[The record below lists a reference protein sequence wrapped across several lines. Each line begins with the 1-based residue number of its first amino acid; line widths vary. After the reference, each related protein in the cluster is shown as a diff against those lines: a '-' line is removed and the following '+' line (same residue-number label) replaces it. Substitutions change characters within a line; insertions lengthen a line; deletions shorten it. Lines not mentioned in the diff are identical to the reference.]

1 MLLVSPVSGRPVL
14 AVKVPTTDV
23 AARAVEAEERALLAI
38 RQVAPRKVVD
48 VIPRVVDAVEFEGR
62 RATVV
67 TAMPGIP
74 MATSYIRR
82 RHTAT
87 QALVAADFNAVE
99 TWLSEL
105 QSGTAG
111 RSARVDM
118 DGGVAARLRERFP
131 DDVRFDADLDQ
142 LAVINDRLGRNET
155 PRTAVHGDMWFGNVL
170 LAGTQITGVVDWE
183 ASATSGEP
191 IRDLVRF
198 ALMYALF
205 LDRRTRPERRVA
217 GHSGLRADRWGAG
230 VEFALDGAGWF
241 PDLFRQFLERGL
253 ARLGAP
259 AASWRDAAVAG
270 IAEVAALTD
279 DRRFRPSS
287 PRVIS
292 TRLSSG
298 ACRSDRMMT
307 RLRGRQSRSSPLR
320 RTLRPS
326 LTLTLL
332 TCVLL
337 VVLLLPAAVRAA
349 GGTADEVHYT
359 FTGPTSVAFDWR
371 GTATDMRYG
380 TTTSYGSTAT
390 AHAPDSAAVLLGRV
404 RSRRSS

>member
-1 MLLVSPVSGRPVL
+1 LTSAVLNTTPPQPSAKPRELQPLSEFARDSGLQSLVIGISKDPNAKVTVLLVSPVSGRSVL

-99 TWLSEL
+99 TWLTEL

-111 RSARVDM
+111 KSAPIDM

-142 LAVINDRLGRNET
+142 LAEINDRLGRNET

-183 ASATSGEP
+183 ASTTSGEP

-217 GHSGLRADRWGAG
+217 GHPGLRADRWGAG
-230 VEFALDGAGWF
+230 VEFALDGVGWF

-253 ARLGAP
+253 VRLGAP
-259 AASWRDAAVAG
+259 GASWRDAAVAG

-279 DRRFRPSS
+279 DHDFARRHFELFR
-287 PRVIS
+287 
-292 TRLSSG
+292 RL
-298 ACRSDRMMT
+298 CR
-307 RLRGRQSRSSPLR
+307 
-320 RTLRPS
+320 
-326 LTLTLL
+326 
-332 TCVLL
+332 
-337 VVLLLPAAVRAA
+337 
-349 GGTADEVHYT
+349 
-359 FTGPTSVAFDWR
+359 TG
-371 GTATDMRYG
+371 
-380 TTTSYGSTAT
+380 
-390 AHAPDSAAVLLGRV
+390 HA
-404 RSRRSS
+404 

>member
-1 MLLVSPVSGRPVL
+1 LTSAVLNTTPPQPSAKPRELQPLSEFARDSGLQSLVIGISKDPNAKVTVLLVSPVSGRSVL

-99 TWLSEL
+99 TWLTEL

-111 RSARVDM
+111 KSAPIDM

-142 LAVINDRLGRNET
+142 LAEINDRLGRNET

-183 ASATSGEP
+183 AATS
-191 IRDLVRF
+191 F
-198 ALMYALF
+198 A
-205 LDRRTRPERRVA
+205 
-217 GHSGLRADRWGAG
+217 
-230 VEFALDGAGWF
+230 
-241 PDLFRQFLERGL
+241 
-253 ARLGAP
+253 
-259 AASWRDAAVAG
+259 
-270 IAEVAALTD
+270 
-279 DRRFRPSS
+279 
-287 PRVIS
+287 
-292 TRLSSG
+292 
-298 ACRSDRMMT
+298 
-307 RLRGRQSRSSPLR
+307 SRSCTRS
-320 RTLRPS
+320 S
-326 LTLTLL
+326 WI
-332 TCVLL
+332 
-337 VVLLLPAAVRAA
+337 AAP
-349 GGTADEVHYT
+349 
-359 FTGPTSVAFDWR
+359 GP
-371 GTATDMRYG
+371 
-380 TTTSYGSTAT
+380 
-390 AHAPDSAAVLLGRV
+390 SAA
-404 RSRRSS
+404 

>member
-1 MLLVSPVSGRPVL
+1 MTSAVLTTTPPQPSAKPGELQPLSEFARGSGLQSLVIGISKDPNAKVTVLLVSPISGRSVL

-38 RQVAPRKVVD
+38 RQVAPRTVVD

-87 QALVAADFNAVE
+87 RALVAADFNAVE
-99 TWLSEL
+99 AWLSEL

-118 DGGVAARLRERFP
+118 DGGVVARLRGRFP

-142 LAVINDRLGRNET
+142 LAEINDRLGRNET

-183 ASATSGEP
+183 ASTTSGEP

-217 GHSGLRADRWGAG
+217 GHPGLRADRWGAG
-230 VEFALDGAGWF
+230 VEFALDGVGWF

-253 ARLGAP
+253 VRLGAP

-279 DRRFRPSS
+279 DHDFARRHFELFR
-287 PRVIS
+287 
-292 TRLSSG
+292 RL
-298 ACRSDRMMT
+298 CR
-307 RLRGRQSRSSPLR
+307 
-320 RTLRPS
+320 
-326 LTLTLL
+326 
-332 TCVLL
+332 
-337 VVLLLPAAVRAA
+337 A
-349 GGTADEVHYT
+349 G
-359 FTGPTSVAFDWR
+359 
-371 GTATDMRYG
+371 
-380 TTTSYGSTAT
+380 
-390 AHAPDSAAVLLGRV
+390 HA
-404 RSRRSS
+404 

>member
-1 MLLVSPVSGRPVL
+1 MTSAVLTTTRPQPPAKPDELQSLSEFARGSGLQSLVIGISKDPNAKVTVLLVSPVSGRPVL

-38 RQVAPRKVVD
+38 RQVAPRKVVE

-67 TAMPGIP
+67 TAMSGIP

-131 DDVRFDADLDQ
+131 NEVGLDADLDQ
-142 LAVINDRLGRNET
+142 LAEINGRLSRNET

-183 ASATSGEP
+183 ACTTSGEP
-191 IRDLVRF
+191 MRDLVRF

-205 LDRRTRPERRVA
+205 LDRRTRPGRRVA
-217 GHSGLRADRWGAG
+217 GHPGLRADRWGAG

-279 DRRFRPSS
+279 DHDFARGHLELYRRVCRAGHA
-287 PRVIS
+287 
-292 TRLSSG
+292 G
-298 ACRSDRMMT
+298 AI
-307 RLRGRQSRSSPLR
+307 
-320 RTLRPS
+320 
-326 LTLTLL
+326 
-332 TCVLL
+332 
-337 VVLLLPAAVRAA
+337 A
-349 GGTADEVHYT
+349 
-359 FTGPTSVAFDWR
+359 
-371 GTATDMRYG
+371 
-380 TTTSYGSTAT
+380 
-390 AHAPDSAAVLLGRV
+390 
-404 RSRRSS
+404 

>member
-1 MLLVSPVSGRPVL
+1 MTSAVLTTTPPEASPKPDELRSLSEYARASGLQSLVIGISKDPNAKVTVLLVSPAGGRSVL

-23 AARAVEAEERALLAI
+23 AARAVEAEERALLAM

-87 QALVAADFNAVE
+87 RALVAADFNAVE

-131 DDVRFDADLDQ
+131 GEVRLDADLDR
-142 LAVINDRLGRNET
+142 LSEINDRLGRNET

-183 ASATSGEP
+183 ACATSGEP
-191 IRDLVRF
+191 MRDLVRF
-198 ALMYALF
+198 AHMYALF
-205 LDRRTRPERRVA
+205 LDRRTRPGHRVA
-217 GHSGLRADRWGAG
+217 GHPGLRADRWGAG

-259 AASWRDAAVAG
+259 AASWRDAALAG

-279 DRRFRPSS
+279 DDDFARGHLELFRR
-287 PRVIS
+287 
-292 TRLSSG
+292 L
-298 ACRSDRMMT
+298 CR
-307 RLRGRQSRSSPLR
+307 
-320 RTLRPS
+320 
-326 LTLTLL
+326 
-332 TCVLL
+332 
-337 VVLLLPAAVRAA
+337 A
-349 GGTADEVHYT
+349 GHAG
-359 FTGPTSVAFDWR
+359 
-371 GTATDMRYG
+371 
-380 TTTSYGSTAT
+380 AT
-390 AHAPDSAAVLLGRV
+390 A
-404 RSRRSS
+404 

>member
-1 MLLVSPVSGRPVL
+1 MTSAVLTTTPPQPSAKPEGLQSLREFARGSGLQSLVIGISKDPNAKITVLLVSAVSGRPVL

-48 VIPRVVDAVEFEGR
+48 VIPRVVDAVEFDGK

-111 RSARVDM
+111 RPARMDM
-118 DGGVAARLRERFP
+118 DGGVVARLRERFP

-142 LAVINDRLGRNET
+142 LAEINDRLGRNET

-183 ASATSGEP
+183 ACTTSGEP
-191 IRDLVRF
+191 MRDLVRF
-198 ALMYALF
+198 AHMYALF
-205 LDRRTRPERRVA
+205 LDRRTRPGRRVA
-217 GHSGLRADRWGAG
+217 GHPGLRADRWGAG

-279 DRRFRPSS
+279 DHDFARRHLELFR
-287 PRVIS
+287 
-292 TRLSSG
+292 RL
-298 ACRSDRMMT
+298 CRT
-307 RLRGRQSRSSPLR
+307 GH
-320 RTLRPS
+320 
-326 LTLTLL
+326 
-332 TCVLL
+332 
-337 VVLLLPAAVRAA
+337 A
-349 GGTADEVHYT
+349 G
-359 FTGPTSVAFDWR
+359 
-371 GTATDMRYG
+371 
-380 TTTSYGSTAT
+380 AT
-390 AHAPDSAAVLLGRV
+390 A
-404 RSRRSS
+404 

>member
-1 MLLVSPVSGRPVL
+1 MTSAVLTTTPPEASPKPDELRSLSEYARASGLQSLVIGISKDPNAKVTVLLVSPAGGRSVL

-87 QALVAADFNAVE
+87 RALVAADFNAVE

-131 DDVRFDADLDQ
+131 DEVRLDADLDR
-142 LAVINDRLGRNET
+142 LSEINDRLGRNET

-183 ASATSGEP
+183 ACTTSGEP
-191 IRDLVRF
+191 MRDLVRF
-198 ALMYALF
+198 AHMYALF
-205 LDRRTRPERRVA
+205 LDRRTRPGRRVA
-217 GHSGLRADRWGAG
+217 GHPGLRADRWGAG

-259 AASWRDAAVAG
+259 AASWRDAALAG

-279 DRRFRPSS
+279 DDDFARGHLELFRR
-287 PRVIS
+287 
-292 TRLSSG
+292 L
-298 ACRSDRMMT
+298 CR
-307 RLRGRQSRSSPLR
+307 
-320 RTLRPS
+320 
-326 LTLTLL
+326 
-332 TCVLL
+332 
-337 VVLLLPAAVRAA
+337 A
-349 GGTADEVHYT
+349 GHAG
-359 FTGPTSVAFDWR
+359 
-371 GTATDMRYG
+371 
-380 TTTSYGSTAT
+380 AT
-390 AHAPDSAAVLLGRV
+390 A
-404 RSRRSS
+404 

>member
-1 MLLVSPVSGRPVL
+1 LTSAVLTTTPPQPQAKPDDLQSLSEFARGSGLQSLVIGISKDPNAKITVLLVSPVSGRAVL
-14 AVKVPTTDV
+14 AVKVPTTDA

-38 RQVAPRKVVD
+38 RQVAPRNVVD
-48 VIPRVVDAVEFEGR
+48 VIPRAVDAVEFEGR
-62 RATVV
+62 RAIVV

-105 QSGTAG
+105 QNGTAG

-118 DGGVAARLRERFP
+118 VRGVSARLHERFP
-131 DDVRFDADLDQ
+131 DDVRLDADLDL
-142 LAVINDRLGRNET
+142 LAKINDRLGRNET

-183 ASATSGEP
+183 ACATSGEP
-191 IRDLVRF
+191 MRDLVRF

-205 LDRRTRPERRVA
+205 LDRRTRPGRRVA
-217 GHSGLRADRWGAG
+217 GHPGLRAASWGAG
-230 VEFALDGAGWF
+230 VEFALAGVGWF

-279 DRRFRPSS
+279 DHDFARGHLELFRR
-287 PRVIS
+287 V
-292 TRLSSG
+292 
-298 ACRSDRMMT
+298 CR
-307 RLRGRQSRSSPLR
+307 
-320 RTLRPS
+320 
-326 LTLTLL
+326 
-332 TCVLL
+332 
-337 VVLLLPAAVRAA
+337 A
-349 GGTADEVHYT
+349 GHLG
-359 FTGPTSVAFDWR
+359 
-371 GTATDMRYG
+371 
-380 TTTSYGSTAT
+380 AT
-390 AHAPDSAAVLLGRV
+390 A
-404 RSRRSS
+404 

>member
-1 MLLVSPVSGRPVL
+1 MTSAALTTTPLQPSARPEGLRSLSEFTLDSGLQSLVIGISKDPNAKVTVLLVSPVSGRSVL

-23 AARAVEAEERALLAI
+23 AARAVEAEESALLAV
-38 RQVAPRKVVD
+38 RQVAPRKVAD

-74 MATSYIRR
+74 MATWYIRR

-111 RSARVDM
+111 SSARMDM
-118 DGGVAARLRERFP
+118 DEGVADRLRERFS
-131 DDVRFDADLDQ
+131 DDVGLDADLDQ
-142 LAVINDRLGRNET
+142 LAEINERLGRNET
-155 PRTAVHGDMWFGNVL
+155 SRTAVHGDMWFGNVL

-183 ASATSGEP
+183 ACTTSGEP
-191 IRDLVRF
+191 MRDLVRF

-205 LDRRTRPERRVA
+205 LDRRTRPGRRVA
-217 GHSGLRADRWGAG
+217 GHPGLRADSWGAG
-230 VEFALDGAGWF
+230 VEFALAGAGWF

-253 ARLGAP
+253 TRLGAP

-279 DRRFRPSS
+279 DHDFARGHLELFRR
-287 PRVIS
+287 V
-292 TRLSSG
+292 
-298 ACRSDRMMT
+298 CR
-307 RLRGRQSRSSPLR
+307 
-320 RTLRPS
+320 
-326 LTLTLL
+326 
-332 TCVLL
+332 
-337 VVLLLPAAVRAA
+337 A
-349 GGTADEVHYT
+349 GHAGDTA
-359 FTGPTSVAFDWR
+359 
-371 GTATDMRYG
+371 
-380 TTTSYGSTAT
+380 
-390 AHAPDSAAVLLGRV
+390 
-404 RSRRSS
+404 

>member
-1 MLLVSPVSGRPVL
+1 LTSAVLTTTPPQPSAKPGELQPLSEFARGSGLQSLVIGISKDPNAKVTVLLVSPISGRSVL

-38 RQVAPRKVVD
+38 RQGAPRMVVD

-62 RATVV
+62 RAAVV

-87 QALVAADFNAVE
+87 RALVAADFNAVE
-99 TWLSEL
+99 AWLSEL

-118 DGGVAARLRERFP
+118 DGGVVARLRGRFP

-142 LAVINDRLGRNET
+142 LAEINDRLGRNET

-183 ASATSGEP
+183 ASTTSGEP

-217 GHSGLRADRWGAG
+217 GHPGLRADRWGAG
-230 VEFALDGAGWF
+230 VEFALDGVGWF

-253 ARLGAP
+253 VRLGAP

-279 DRRFRPSS
+279 DHDFARRHFELFR
-287 PRVIS
+287 
-292 TRLSSG
+292 RL
-298 ACRSDRMMT
+298 CR
-307 RLRGRQSRSSPLR
+307 
-320 RTLRPS
+320 
-326 LTLTLL
+326 
-332 TCVLL
+332 
-337 VVLLLPAAVRAA
+337 A
-349 GGTADEVHYT
+349 G
-359 FTGPTSVAFDWR
+359 
-371 GTATDMRYG
+371 
-380 TTTSYGSTAT
+380 
-390 AHAPDSAAVLLGRV
+390 HA
-404 RSRRSS
+404 

>member
-1 MLLVSPVSGRPVL
+1 MTSAVLTTTSPQASRKPDELRSLCEFARGSGLQSLVIGISKDPNAKVTVLLVSPVSGRSVL

-48 VIPRVVDAVEFEGR
+48 VIPRVVDAVEFGGR

-99 TWLSEL
+99 SWLSEL

-111 RSARVDM
+111 GSARVDM

-131 DDVRFDADLDQ
+131 DDVRLDADLDQ
-142 LAVINDRLGRNET
+142 LTEINDRLGRNET

-183 ASATSGEP
+183 ACTTSGEP

-198 ALMYALF
+198 AHMYALF
-205 LDRRTRPERRVA
+205 LDRRTRSGRRVA
-217 GHSGLRADRWGAG
+217 GHPGLRADRWGAG

-279 DRRFRPSS
+279 DHDFARLHLELFRR
-287 PRVIS
+287 
-292 TRLSSG
+292 L
-298 ACRSDRMMT
+298 CR
-307 RLRGRQSRSSPLR
+307 
-320 RTLRPS
+320 
-326 LTLTLL
+326 
-332 TCVLL
+332 
-337 VVLLLPAAVRAA
+337 A
-349 GGTADEVHYT
+349 G
-359 FTGPTSVAFDWR
+359 
-371 GTATDMRYG
+371 
-380 TTTSYGSTAT
+380 
-390 AHAPDSAAVLLGRV
+390 HA
-404 RSRRSS
+404 

>member
-1 MLLVSPVSGRPVL
+1 LTSAVLTTTPPQLPAKPDELQSLSEFARGSGLHSLVIGISKDPNAKITVLLVSPVSGRAVL
-14 AVKVPTTDV
+14 AVKVPTTDA

-38 RQVAPRKVVD
+38 RQVAPPNVVD

-62 RATVV
+62 RAIVV

-111 RSARVDM
+111 SSTRMDM
-118 DGGVAARLRERFP
+118 DEGVADRLRERFS
-131 DDVRFDADLDQ
+131 DDVRLDADLVQ
-142 LAVINDRLGRNET
+142 LAKINDRLGRNET

-183 ASATSGEP
+183 ACTTSGEP
-191 IRDLVRF
+191 MRDLVRF

-205 LDRRTRPERRVA
+205 LDRRTRPGRRVA
-217 GHSGLRADRWGAG
+217 GHPGLRADSWGAG
-230 VEFALDGAGWF
+230 VEFALAGVGWF

-259 AASWRDAAVAG
+259 AASWRDSAVAG

-279 DRRFRPSS
+279 DEDFARRHLELYR
-287 PRVIS
+287 RV
-292 TRLSSG
+292 
-298 ACRSDRMMT
+298 CRT
-307 RLRGRQSRSSPLR
+307 GH
-320 RTLRPS
+320 
-326 LTLTLL
+326 
-332 TCVLL
+332 
-337 VVLLLPAAVRAA
+337 A
-349 GGTADEVHYT
+349 G
-359 FTGPTSVAFDWR
+359 
-371 GTATDMRYG
+371 
-380 TTTSYGSTAT
+380 AT
-390 AHAPDSAAVLLGRV
+390 A
-404 RSRRSS
+404 

>member
-1 MLLVSPVSGRPVL
+1 MTSAVLTTTPPQASRKPDELRSLCEFARGSGLQSLVIGISKDPNAKVTVLLVSPVSGRSVL

-48 VIPRVVDAVEFEGR
+48 VIPRVVDAVEFGGR

-99 TWLSEL
+99 SWLSEL

-111 RSARVDM
+111 GSARVDM

-131 DDVRFDADLDQ
+131 DDVRLDADLDQ
-142 LAVINDRLGRNET
+142 LTEINDRLGRNET

-183 ASATSGEP
+183 ACTTSGEP

-198 ALMYALF
+198 AHMYALF
-205 LDRRTRPERRVA
+205 LDRRTRSGRRVA
-217 GHSGLRADRWGAG
+217 GHPGLRADRWGAG

-279 DRRFRPSS
+279 DHDFARLHLELFRR
-287 PRVIS
+287 
-292 TRLSSG
+292 L
-298 ACRSDRMMT
+298 CR
-307 RLRGRQSRSSPLR
+307 
-320 RTLRPS
+320 
-326 LTLTLL
+326 
-332 TCVLL
+332 
-337 VVLLLPAAVRAA
+337 A
-349 GGTADEVHYT
+349 G
-359 FTGPTSVAFDWR
+359 
-371 GTATDMRYG
+371 
-380 TTTSYGSTAT
+380 
-390 AHAPDSAAVLLGRV
+390 HA
-404 RSRRSS
+404 